1 MLKIYRM
8 KPNPKILVIQT
19 AYLGDVILTLPVVQN
34 IKKQLP
40 EAEIDFMCIPQTEEV
55 LKNNPYI
62 TNLIVYDK
70 RGKSKASKLREII
83 SRVRKSEYDIVLSP
97 HRSFRSALI
106 THLSGAKIRI
116 GFNRNSMSNL
126 LTHSV
131 PYISD
136 THEILRNLE
145 LVKSIPGILLTDE
158 NQILKPELFPSE
170 DDKEIVDKLFTPH
183 TTHSRH
189 YISLAPCSKWF
200 TKQLP
205 KNISIEIIYSLI
217 DKGYKVILI
226 GGKDDISYCNEIESE
241 AKTEMLLN
249 MCGKLSPFAVTKQL
263 LKNHFALF
271 LLILPQRI

>member
-8 KPNPKILVIQT
+8 KPNPKILIIQT

-126 LTHSV
+126 LTHRV
-131 PYISD
+131 PYINN

-145 LVKSIPGILLTDE
+145 LVKVNS
-158 NQILKPELFPSE
+158 
-170 DDKEIVDKLFTPH
+170 
-183 TTHSRH
+183 
-189 YISLAPCSKWF
+189 
-200 TKQLP
+200 
-205 KNISIEIIYSLI
+205 
-217 DKGYKVILI
+217 GYTV
-226 GGKDDISYCNEIESE
+226 N
-241 AKTEMLLN
+241 
-249 MCGKLSPFAVTKQL
+249 
-263 LKNHFALF
+263 
-271 LLILPQRI
+271 R